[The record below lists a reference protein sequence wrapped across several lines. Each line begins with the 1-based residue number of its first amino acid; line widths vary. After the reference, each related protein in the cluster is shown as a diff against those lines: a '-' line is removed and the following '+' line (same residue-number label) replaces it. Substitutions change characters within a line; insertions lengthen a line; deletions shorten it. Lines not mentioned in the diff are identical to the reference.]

1 MGKVKSYVMDI
12 EEDVMAIEG
21 IEEKISEAEHIQEVE
36 AFVFEK
42 LNLVTHFD
50 QSCAKATIEYMW
62 NDLWGYY
69 Q

>member
-1 MGKVKSYVMDI
+1 MGKVKSYMMDI
-12 EEDVMAIEG
+12 EEDIYAIEG

-36 AFVFEK
+36 AYVFEK

-50 QSCAKATIEYMW
+50 RSCAKGTIADMW
-62 NDLWGYY
+62 NELWGYY